1 MGDLMSDTCD
11 YTGLCKRYGNFCVP
25 AYKIK
30 VGGVDVAA
38 AMKLSVVEIR
48 AKLVLEGT
56 SIVEIKIGD
65 AYSDREHA
73 FDRRLKDKFVLG
85 TAVELEMGYGS
96 NTSSIFKGYVAL
108 VGAEFEEF
116 PLFVVTLMDARR
128 LMMVSGV
135 KQVLHDVKN
144 YSDAFR
150 TVIGGYSSLC
160 TPKIA
165 GTDDKLERPLSQ
177 NGSDYEFIMDG
188 LIREGKADREFF
200 IFGGTAYFR
209 KPRSVKTPVMNMKY
223 GQVLL
228 SLYIQEEYLDLDV
241 EVIGYN
247 SMEQKTFVGKAA
259 AKSSSRQKK
268 AVSQKASYTLTDPD
282 ADSQQKAGDRAA
294 AIAARQLWQN
304 RRGEGGAIG
313 LPEVVPGRYVKVSG
327 LEEMAD
333 QSYYVTE
340 VVHTLNH
347 ESYLTSFTIGG
358 W

>member
-1 MGDLMSDTCD
+1 
-11 YTGLCKRYGNFCVP
+11 
-25 AYKIK
+25 
-30 VGGVDVAA
+30 
-38 AMKLSVVEIR
+38 
-48 AKLVLEGT
+48 
-56 SIVEIKIGD
+56 
-65 AYSDREHA
+65 
-73 FDRRLKDKFVLG
+73 
-85 TAVELEMGYGS
+85 
-96 NTSSIFKGYVAL
+96 
-108 VGAEFEEF
+108 
-116 PLFVVTLMDARR
+116 
-128 LMMVSGV
+128 
-135 KQVLHDVKN
+135 
-144 YSDAFR
+144 
-150 TVIGGYSSLC
+150 
-160 TPKIA
+160 
-165 GTDDKLERPLSQ
+165 
-177 NGSDYEFIMDG
+177 MDG

-294 AIAARQLWQN
+294 
-304 RRGEGGAIG
+304 EGGTIG